1 MKNRKAIAFV
11 MVLAM
16 IFCYI
21 PPATY
26 AIEQPTNFVDMPQE
40 GFWSTQAL
48 QAAVN
53 NGLLQGFEKPEGF
66 YVKPN
71 DTLTRAQMATIVN
84 RAFGAT
90 EKAELSG
97 VADVPE
103 NAWYR
108 EEIQKAVKMGTMK
121 SAQKMRPN
129 DPITRQE
136 AFTVLARAF
145 RATGGTTDH
154 LVQFQDAGL
163 VASWA
168 LDGMGAL
175 VQDGYVKGSGGKLSP
190 KNNITRAEFAVIM
203 DNMVKQY
210 VKVAGTVTDVVSEG
224 NVVIN
229 VPGATLKD
237 VTISGDLIIGDGVGN
252 GNITLDNVTVQGDLI
267 ARGGGVNSIIIVGGS
282 VEGKIVVSKVDGQIR
297 VSVEGG
303 AEVEVIVVDDG
314 QDDVILEGTIG
325 TVEITAAETPVLV
338 RNANIQQVTIA
349 PSAIGSSLHVSGT
362 VSNLTVQGQGATVT
376 ANSGGTITNVTSQS
390 DGVTITGT
398 GNVGTVIVEGNN
410 TTINT
415 NNTSVT
421 LDTGVVGTII
431 NDEPQDTPT
440 QPTQV
445 DTEPTP
451 PPAGGGGGTPSPTV
465 LVAEIEVTSTAIEIT
480 VDNGTLSMTAVVSPA
495 GATNQNVTWSVSGA
509 AATIN
514 SSGLLTAITNGA
526 VTVFAVAQD
535 GSGVSGQLEIT
546 ISGQVPDIVDY
557 PTIAGV
563 EMPAKWGSPDIRITE
578 TDQFTGTISWSPDDS
593 PFGSSTSYTA
603 TITLTAKDGY
613 TLTGIANNF
622 FIVPGAT
629 TVSSVGHIVTAQ
641 YPVTDPPE
649 YSTTGA
655 LTVDSIAVTYG
666 ATSAEVLGRLGT
678 LIPTVSVSGTLDG
691 ESDTATITWISI
703 TNYSGTSA
711 GAYEA
716 IGELAIPGSWIYT
729 GDQPTVSAIVNV
741 SPAAFAAADELT
753 TTRIYVTYGA
763 TSIQAIALLD
773 TSVGITG
780 TLDERGT
787 ADIVWN
793 IAGYYATSAGAY
805 EATGTLTLPNSW
817 TGTGTVTATVNVSPA
832 AYAST
837 DALATT
843 SVSVTY
849 GAVEAEA
856 LGLLQSSVPTVGVN
870 GTNGEDGTATITWT
884 AIAAYDATS
893 PGSYVASGTLGLP
906 VSWSG
911 SPGAVTAA
919 VIVLPVEYIS
929 TEALTTQ
936 AIWVTYGAT
945 SAEAIALL
953 DTQAVVNGTNDEQ
966 ATVNITWTDITNY
979 SGTSAGAYE
988 AIGELAIPGSWI
1000 YTGDQPTVSAIVN
1013 VSPAAFAAADELTTT
1028 RIYVTY
1034 GATSIQAIALLDTSV
1049 GITGTLGE
1057 RGTADI
1063 VWNIAGYDATSAGA
1077 YEATGTLTLPNSWTG
1092 TGTVTATVN
1101 VSPAAYASTD
1111 ALATTSVSVTY
1122 GAVEAEALGLL
1133 QSTVPTVGVN
1143 GTNGEDGTAT
1153 ITWTAIA
1160 AYDATSPG
1168 SYVASGTLGLPAS
1181 WSGSPGAVTAAV
1193 IVLPQ
1198 GDQSGFTLAVIP
1210 GAPTIEGIQFG
1221 LSITNAATTAG
1232 IPLTGE
1238 QTVVVSSQEGYL
1250 GTYDDSVV
1258 DGGTGQLTTF
1268 STTVEFEDGGGGLP
1282 IFISAPGIFHLT
1294 VTVEGITTSQSIEV
1308 VITESAAD
1316 ISYEVPV
1323 IYLGSTTPAYIT
1335 VTGIWDASG
1344 NSRADDFSNDVGMM
1358 FDFGLLFEDDPEQIP
1373 GVVTKSATS
1382 MLIEIPNPSLL
1393 TTPGA
1398 YKITIDMEDGNW
1410 WDIPFE
1416 VTVSAV
1422 GYTPQQMALYARF
1435 GSLVLDMEIE
1445 DSEGNILTWAAISD
1459 DVNLEE
1465 SVIEIQASSGEVTP
1479 VVITFG
1485 GLVSHINDIANTITF
1500 DGEPG
1505 LTGLSGMSTSDF
1517 AIGGILE
1524 GFVPFEHDTVNVT
1537 IKAIDATWLV
1547 TASAV
1552 IPYLSI
1558 QHGQNVGDTLD
1569 LTVVYENMEGP
1580 TLSALSP
1587 ANVNLL
1593 PAFSTEY
1600 DTASDNK
1607 VTVAAMGGGEY
1618 LYAYAWIPDPGMT
1631 TDGINTLEMA
1641 YNAGNNT
1648 FTISGTKDDAV
1659 TVDAIGVLYFYDSS
1673 THTINYI
1680 NLDFYTGAG
1689 EETNV
1694 DINYMPRVEEV
1705 TSDDGGSTLT
1715 VVFDSAMSGS
1725 SITNTANYTYSS
1737 SGNPIT
1743 IAAVSYDEGAWA
1755 ATVTIQEIV
1764 AVGDLFTISN
1774 DNELVDVQGF
1784 ELSQQQYLLTTGGV
1798 WIENMGGPGGPEDS
1812 ISLYEDEGGTAPS
1825 STFEMGDI
1833 IYVLIND
1840 PTQSGTA
1847 MGTVEYHVSSSTD
1860 ATGVTLVA
1868 IDYSGNNMFGN
1879 GFLISGMPSDNTSP
1893 EAYNVNATFG
1903 GIITVTYGGE
1913 DVTATVT
1920 DSGGGG
1926 GSVPDG
1932 LNVEVEFGSLEL
1944 YIDPTIGGAVTTMSS
1959 VGVISPSSVICFF
1972 EVENPTNKIEYTL
1985 SELGADE
1992 NVTIDWENN
2001 LVVLSGA
2008 VDGFARSGVFT
2019 TSPAGLFS
2027 DFQYGIHDR
2036 VMVTLSGI
2044 VGETPY
2050 EVTTEAII
2058 PYIGLGNASQSGL
2071 ALIYDVEVNYDL
2083 SLTEEEAGSYTN
2095 VSLYG
2100 LSYSP
2105 GIEGAA
2111 LEAIEATTPVAV
2123 GDGGADQ
2130 IGRLQAF
2137 YVGEEVPEEEY
2148 SMDNIGDV
2156 LMTLDPT
2163 TSTYAITAT
2172 KTDANTTI
2180 SAFIHLFLVDTEYG
2194 NRSFATFEILSDAG
2208 SSDVLV
2214 QEMGMPPGDVAL
2226 TTTASHITWTPQA
2239 DATGYVINLYK
2250 DYETETTPIYTT
2262 TVEIDGVLPFEIGP
2276 TIYSLGAGTGN
2287 YSARVQILGGTS
2299 DGVWLESSV
2308 SVYVT
2313 QMEQVTGL
2321 IVSGGVLHWD
2331 LLSSNNYGV
2340 EIYISYG
2347 EEEQPLITTLN
2358 DGESGYDLITNGVLT
2373 DSAMDYTI
2381 SVYAAGEPYTVI
2393 KSITPATIVFH
2404 DDRQDPTGATGG
2416 AFYGLDNNAA
2426 EGQSFEEVGGYGVG
2440 DAIRLMFTEPIRYD
2454 NLAIS
2459 DFQLSEGSTWGTTTE
2474 GAITFD
2480 DGVENYF
2487 GAYSEGI
2494 VIELQTGAY
2503 IASTA
2508 SITIPEGALQDIL
2521 GNTNTALVI
2530 PVEEPFVD
2538 SSGTTHAS
2546 VDTYEEFE
2554 SAMADEAIELIGIN
2568 QDMSATTFAITR
2580 PIEILFDGHTLTGT
2594 VSITTSALGE
2604 VTLSAPGTIAGI
2616 LMIDAPNL
2624 TVNNEVTVTGE
2635 TIIEGVGY
2643 DSYNSSGSQG
2653 GGILVNGPARLN
2665 LSASATS
2672 ATVGIDTSQMVVLDG
2687 SIQTVQLMASGSKA
2701 RVLGTVTTLTV
2712 TTGAIGSLIEAY
2724 SGSSIGQVLASE
2736 STMLMKETGA
2746 TVGSTTGAVLENVA
2760 YRVTFD
2766 KNGGDTQASPT
2777 YLLWDNNTETSNAMP
2792 TPPTKADFTFGG
2804 WNSQSHGGGTM
2815 MTTVYAVSSPVTA
2828 YAIWEAGDV
2837 EIENYDPF
2845 TPIDGGDVGT
2855 PAYEDAT
2862 AVITYLES
2870 TLTCAAITGQSQ
2882 VVPISGW
2889 ADTDSYTS
2897 SVAASYTFT
2906 ASVGTLPEGFVD
2918 EISPITHV
2926 TVEVVVSAVE
2936 PPVITTITAVEG
2948 GTLTVGIDDGDT
2960 ITIEFD
2966 VPTNYANLPSN
2977 PDTVSQEGVDSFIQL
2992 HTDRLGVTPTLGAAY
3007 YGFWET
3013 TTRFVITIDD
3023 STGANLIVGDEISIR
3038 QSADLKTQNELSV
3051 ASTSRAEV
3059 TGSFDPVYN
3068 GAVGL
3073 VKSTTGMAISGVEV
3087 YAGSIGSSYS
3097 DITDENGMYEI
3108 DYPTEGSITTFY
3120 VHDYWFDDV
3129 ADNLSVPNPG
3139 YFEKTMSIGAKITG
3153 TVTYNGSWAVGFTV
3167 KDGSAGTEAIVGA
3180 DGSFSL
3186 RGVPSGTG
3194 GSTRYLNVLDLSG
3207 ISVIEG
3213 SLIEVGTIAFQTT
3226 SGVAIVIP

>member
-1 MKNRKAIAFV
+1 
-11 MVLAM
+11 
-16 IFCYI
+16 
-21 PPATY
+21 
-26 AIEQPTNFVDMPQE
+26 
-40 GFWSTQAL
+40 
-48 QAAVN
+48 
-53 NGLLQGFEKPEGF
+53 
-66 YVKPN
+66 
-71 DTLTRAQMATIVN
+71 
-84 RAFGAT
+84 
-90 EKAELSG
+90 
-97 VADVPE
+97 
-103 NAWYR
+103 
-108 EEIQKAVKMGTMK
+108 
-121 SAQKMRPN
+121 
-129 DPITRQE
+129 
-136 AFTVLARAF
+136 
-145 RATGGTTDH
+145 
-154 LVQFQDAGL
+154 
-163 VASWA
+163 
-168 LDGMGAL
+168 
-175 VQDGYVKGSGGKLSP
+175 
-190 KNNITRAEFAVIM
+190 M

-376 ANSGGTITNVTSQS
+376 ASSGGTITNVTSQS

-655 LTVDSIAVTYG
+655 LAIDSIAVTYG

-711 GAYEA
+711 GAYTA
-716 IGELAIPGSWIYT
+716 TGTLTLPTDWIGTPGSVT
-729 GDQPTVSAIVNV
+729 ATVNV
-741 SPAAFAAADELT
+741 STAAYESADGLT
-753 TTRIYVTYGA
+753 ASSIYVTYGA
-763 TSIQAIALLD
+763 TSAQAIALLD
-773 TSVGITG
+773 TSVGING
-780 TLDERGT
+780 TNGERGT
-787 ADIVWN
+787 AGIVWN
-793 IAGYYATSAGAY
+793 IAGYDATSAGAY
-805 EATGTLTLPNSW
+805 TATGTLTLPNSW
-817 TGTGTVTATVNVSPA
+817 TGTGQVMATVNVSPA

-837 DALATT
+837 DALTTT
-843 SVSVTY
+843 SISVTY
-849 GAVEAEA
+849 GATSAEA

-911 SPGAVTAA
+911 SPDV
-919 VIVLPVEYIS
+919 
-929 TEALTTQ
+929 
-936 AIWVTYGAT
+936 
-945 SAEAIALL
+945 
-953 DTQAVVNGTNDEQ
+953 
-966 ATVNITWTDITNY
+966 
-979 SGTSAGAYE
+979 
-988 AIGELAIPGSWI
+988 
-1000 YTGDQPTVSAIVN
+1000 
-1013 VSPAAFAAADELTTT
+1013 
-1028 RIYVTY
+1028 
-1034 GATSIQAIALLDTSV
+1034 
-1049 GITGTLGE
+1049 
-1057 RGTADI
+1057 
-1063 VWNIAGYDATSAGA
+1063 
-1077 YEATGTLTLPNSWTG
+1077 
-1092 TGTVTATVN
+1092 
-1101 VSPAAYASTD
+1101 
-1111 ALATTSVSVTY
+1111 
-1122 GAVEAEALGLL
+1122 
-1133 QSTVPTVGVN
+1133 
-1143 GTNGEDGTAT
+1143 
-1153 ITWTAIA
+1153 
-1160 AYDATSPG
+1160 
-1168 SYVASGTLGLPAS
+1168 
-1181 WSGSPGAVTAAV
+1181 VTAAV

-1198 GDQSGFTLAVIP
+1198 GDQSGFTLAVMP

-1221 LSITNAATTAG
+1221 LSITNADTTAG

-1238 QTVVVSSQEGYL
+1238 QTVVVSSQEGHL
-1250 GTYDDSVV
+1250 GTYDESVV

-1323 IYLGSTTPAYIT
+1323 IYLGRTTPAYIT
-1335 VTGIWDASG
+1335 VTAITDASG
-1344 NSRADDFSNDVGMM
+1344 NSRADNFNNDAGTM
-1358 FDFGLLFEDDPEQIP
+1358 FEFGLLFEDDPEQIP

-1422 GYTPQQMALYARF
+1422 GYTPRQMALYARF

-1485 GLVSHINDIANTITF
+1485 GLVSHINDITNTITF

-1524 GFVPFEHDTVNVT
+1524 GFLPFEHDTVNVT
-1537 IKAIDATWLV
+1537 VKAIDTTWLV

-1618 LYAYAWIPDPGMT
+1618 LCAYAWIPVPEMT

-1641 YNAGNNT
+1641 YDAGNNT

-1659 TVDAIGVLYFYDSS
+1659 TADAIGVLYFYDSS

-1689 EETNV
+1689 EGTNV

-1798 WIENMGGPGGPEDS
+1798 WIE
-1812 ISLYEDEGGTAPS
+1812 
-1825 STFEMGDI
+1825 
-1833 IYVLIND
+1833 
-1840 PTQSGTA
+1840 
-1847 MGTVEYHVSSSTD
+1847 
-1860 ATGVTLVA
+1860 
-1868 IDYSGNNMFGN
+1868 
-1879 GFLISGMPSDNTSP
+1879 
-1893 EAYNVNATFG
+1893 
-1903 GIITVTYGGE
+1903 
-1913 DVTATVT
+1913 
-1920 DSGGGG
+1920 
-1926 GSVPDG
+1926 
-1932 LNVEVEFGSLEL
+1932 
-1944 YIDPTIGGAVTTMSS
+1944 
-1959 VGVISPSSVICFF
+1959 
-1972 EVENPTNKIEYTL
+1972 K
-1985 SELGADE
+1985 
-1992 NVTIDWENN
+1992 
-2001 LVVLSGA
+2001 
-2008 VDGFARSGVFT
+2008 
-2019 TSPAGLFS
+2019 
-2027 DFQYGIHDR
+2027 
-2036 VMVTLSGI
+2036 
-2044 VGETPY
+2044 
-2050 EVTTEAII
+2050 
-2058 PYIGLGNASQSGL
+2058 
-2071 ALIYDVEVNYDL
+2071 
-2083 SLTEEEAGSYTN
+2083 
-2095 VSLYG
+2095 
-2100 LSYSP
+2100 
-2105 GIEGAA
+2105 
-2111 LEAIEATTPVAV
+2111 
-2123 GDGGADQ
+2123 
-2130 IGRLQAF
+2130 
-2137 YVGEEVPEEEY
+2137 
-2148 SMDNIGDV
+2148 
-2156 LMTLDPT
+2156 
-2163 TSTYAITAT
+2163 
-2172 KTDANTTI
+2172 
-2180 SAFIHLFLVDTEYG
+2180 
-2194 NRSFATFEILSDAG
+2194 
-2208 SSDVLV
+2208 
-2214 QEMGMPPGDVAL
+2214 MGMPPGDVAL

-2239 DATGYVINLYK
+2239 DATEYVINLYK

-2262 TVEIDGVLPFEIGP
+2262 TVGIDGVLPFEIGP

-2299 DGVWLESSV
+2299 DGVWLESSG

-2331 LLSSNNYGV
+2331 LLLSNNYGV

-2358 DGESGYDLITNGVLT
+2358 DGESGYDLMANGVLT

-2416 AFYGLDNNAA
+2416 AFYGLDNNAV

-2701 RVLGTVTTLTV
+2701 RVLGTVTTLAV

-2889 ADTDSYTS
+2889 VDTDSYTS

-2926 TVEVVVSAVE
+2926 TVEVVVSVVE

-2948 GTLTVGIDDGDT
+2948 GSLAAGIDDGDI

-2966 VPTNYANLPSN
+2966 VPTNFANLPSN
-2977 PDTVSQEGVDSFIQL
+2977 PDTVSKEGVDSFIQL
-2992 HTDRLGVTPTLGAAY
+2992 HTDRFGVTTTLGAAY

-3013 TTRFVITIDD
+3013 STSFVITIDD
-3023 STGANLIVGDEISIR
+3023 STGANFVIGDDISIKE
-3038 QSADLKTQNELSV
+3038 SAGLKTQDELSA
-3051 ASTSRAEV
+3051 ASTSQAEV

-3073 VKSTTGMAISGVEV
+3073 VKSPTGMAISGVEV

-3097 DITDENGMYEI
+3097 DISDENGMYEI
-3108 DYPTEGSITTFY
+3108 DYPTEGSITMFY
-3120 VHDYWFDDV
+3120 VHDYWYDDV
-3129 ADNLSVPNPG
+3129 ADNISAPNPG
-3139 YFEKTMSIGAKITG
+3139 YFEKTMTIGAKITG
-3153 TVTYNGSWAVGFTV
+3153 TVTYGGSSAVGFTV
-3167 KDGSAGTEAIVGA
+3167 KDSMAGTEAIVGA
-3180 DGSFSL
+3180 DGSFNL

-3194 GSTRYLNVLDLSG
+3194 GSTRYLNVLNLSG

-3213 SLIEVGTIAFQTT
+3213 SLIEVETTAFQTT
-3226 SGVAIVIP
+3226 SGVDIVIP